1 MNSVPRTRS
10 RRLLSSAAIGTLVFT
25 IAACGGGGSGDG
37 GDTVV
42 IGYTGPLSG
51 GGAAYGENVKI
62 GLEMAVDDLNDDG
75 VEVDGKPVT
84 LELKS
89 LDDKY
94 APSTAASNAQRLAD
108 QDKAPVVVSPNAGAI
123 KAIQQ
128 INSGRSNFLIS
139 AYTSDPA
146 IVQSDNPLTMMIPP
160 NFESYASEFTETGMK
175 HGGKKLALLGT
186 QSEYGQQWTKSI
198 TDAWKEAGGSVGGD
212 NSVDYATVSDFAGPV
227 SKALA
232 DKPDAIFVGGPSQPT
247 ALIMEEARKQGFE
260 GSFLV
265 MDQAKLDEMATVAK
279 IDNLTNSVGV
289 LPVSEY
295 EDPGTK
301 DFIDK
306 FADKAGDK
314 KVPTSET
321 ALNYQGIAI
330 ITKAMEVS
338 GSTDDPEKIRAS
350 ISDALP
356 EVDDKY
362 KVNGFP
368 DEITDQGHL
377 LNPNLEATYLDD
389 DGEYTKVPIDQ
400 VSDAK

>member
-1 MNSVPRTRS
+1 MNSVSRS
-10 RRLLSSAAIGTLVFT
+10 RRRRLSAAAVLGA
-25 IAACGGGGSGDG
+25 IALTATACGGGGGSGE

-62 GLEMAVDDLNDDG
+62 GLEMAIDDLNADG
-75 VEVDGKPVT
+75 VEVDGNPVT

-146 IVQSDNPLTMMIPP
+146 IVQADNPLTMMIPP
-160 NFESYASEFTETGMK
+160 NFESYAEEFSETAME

-186 QSEYGQQWTKSI
+186 QSEYGQQWTESI
-198 TDAWKEAGGSVGGD
+198 TDAWSEAGGKIGGD

-227 SKALA
+227 SKALSE
-232 DKPDAIFVGGPSQPT
+232 KPDAIFVGGPSQPT
-247 ALIMEEARKQGFE
+247 ALIMEEARKQGFK

-265 MDQAKLDEMATVAK
+265 MDQAKLDEMATVTK
-279 IDNLTNSVGV
+279 LDNLKNSVGV

-295 EDPGTK
+295 EDPGTE
-301 DFIDK
+301 DFLKK
-306 FADKAGDK
+306 FAEKAGEK

-330 ITKAMEVS
+330 IAKAMETA
-338 GSTDDPEKIRAS
+338 GTTDDPEKIREA
-350 ISDALP
+350 ISEALP
-356 EVDDKY
+356 EVHGKY

-368 DEITDQGHL
+368 DEITEQGHL
-377 LNPNLEATYLDD
+377 LNPNLEATFLNE
-389 DGEYTKVPIDQ
+389 DGKYTKVPIEQ
-400 VSDAK
+400 VSDDK

>member
-1 MNSVPRTRS
+1 MHSVSRNRS
-10 RRLLSSAAIGTLVFT
+10 RRLLAAAVVGAFALSLS
-25 IAACGGGGSGDG
+25 ACGGGGSGE

-51 GGAAYGENVKI
+51 GGAAYGENVQI
-62 GLEMAVDDLNDDG
+62 GLEMAIDDLNSDG

-84 LELKS
+84 LELKA

-94 APSTAASNAQRLAD
+94 APATAASNAQRLAD

-160 NFESYASEFTETGMK
+160 NFESYADEFTETAME
-175 HGGKKLALLGT
+175 HGGKKLTLLGT
-186 QSEYGQQWTKSI
+186 QSEYGQQWTESI
-198 TDAWKEAGGSVGGD
+198 TESWSAAGGEIGKD
-212 NSVDYATVSDFAGPV
+212 NSIDYATVSDFAGPV

-232 DKPDAIFVGGPSQPT
+232 EKPDAIFVGGPSQPT
-247 ALIMEEARKQGFE
+247 ALIMEEARKQGFK

-265 MDQAKLDEMATVAK
+265 MDQAKLDEMATVTK
-279 IDNLTNSVGV
+279 LDNLKNSVGV
-289 LPVSEY
+289 LPVAEY
-295 EDPGTK
+295 EDPGTE
-301 DFIDK
+301 DFLKK

-314 KVPTSET
+314 KVATSET

-330 ITKAMEVS
+330 IAKAMEVS
-338 GSTDDPEKIRAS
+338 GSTDDPEKIREA
-350 ISDALP
+350 ITDALP
-356 EVDDKY
+356 EVDDRY

-368 DEITDQGHL
+368 EEITDEGHL
-377 LNPNLEATYLDD
+377 VNPNLEATFLDD
-389 DGEYTKVPIDQ
+389 DGKYTKIPIEQ
-400 VSDAK
+400 VSDNK

>member
-37 GDTVV
+37 DTVV

-62 GLEMAVDDLNDDG
+62 GLEMAVDDLNEDG
-75 VEVDGKPVT
+75 VEVDGTPVT

-160 NFESYASEFTETGMK
+160 NFESYASEFTETAMK

-198 TDAWKEAGGSVGGD
+198 TDAWEQAGGSVGGD

-279 IDNLTNSVGV
+279 IDDLTNSVGV

-306 FADKAGDK
+306 FSDKTGDK

-330 ITKAMEVS
+330 IAKAMEVA
-338 GSTDDPEKIRAS
+338 GSTDDPEKIRES

-368 DEITDQGHL
+368 DEITDEGHL
-377 LNPNLEATYLDD
+377 LNPNLEATYLDK

>member
-1 MNSVPRTRS
+1 MHSVSRNRS
-10 RRLLSSAAIGTLVFT
+10 RRLLAAAVVGAFALSLS
-25 IAACGGGGSGDG
+25 ACGGGGSGE

-51 GGAAYGENVKI
+51 GGAAYGENVQI
-62 GLEMAVDDLNDDG
+62 GLEMAIDDLNSDG

-84 LELKS
+84 LELKA

-94 APSTAASNAQRLAD
+94 APATAASNAQRLAD

-160 NFESYASEFTETGMK
+160 NFESYADEFTETAME
-175 HGGKKLALLGT
+175 HGGKKLTLLGT
-186 QSEYGQQWTKSI
+186 QSEYGQQWTESI
-198 TDAWKEAGGSVGGD
+198 TESWSAAGGEIGKD

-232 DKPDAIFVGGPSQPT
+232 EKPDAIFVGGPSQPT
-247 ALIMEEARKQGFE
+247 ALIMEEARKQGFK

-265 MDQAKLDEMATVAK
+265 MDQAKLDEMATVTK
-279 IDNLTNSVGV
+279 LDNLKNSVGV
-289 LPVSEY
+289 LPVAEY
-295 EDPGTK
+295 EDPGTE
-301 DFIDK
+301 DFLKK

-314 KVPTSET
+314 KVATSET

-330 ITKAMEVS
+330 IAKAMEVS
-338 GSTDDPEKIRAS
+338 GSTDDPEKIREA
-350 ISDALP
+350 ITDALP
-356 EVDDKY
+356 EVDDRY

-368 DEITDQGHL
+368 EEITDEGHL
-377 LNPNLEATYLDD
+377 VNPNLEATFLDD
-389 DGEYTKVPIDQ
+389 DGKYTKIPIEQ
-400 VSDAK
+400 VSDNK